1 MAWTGGA
8 TVKRVAASALLGATA
23 IDLASLA
30 HHGGWDR
37 AMLAVAALI
46 GVGAAGL
53 ARRSVLSQ
61 VLSRGIAWMVLTPM
75 LVGLADSLG
84 HGRLPDAHT
93 VFFATTSA
101 GALLLG
107 RSALHTDAAKAEFPP
122 VAYRRVFLAGAVASV
137 MAGVVAAFFAAE
149 QLEWRGG
156 GHGVALVALSAAL
169 LASAVG
175 VIRMRA
181 WGVLLG
187 MVTSVVALGAAV
199 FSANELTAVG
209 GARGALPG
217 ALLASPLLAARLR
230 RPEPPA
236 FDAGSGAV
244 RLARE
249 VPVEESHDAPPAI
262 FARVG
267 VAPEAE
273 GHELAQPV
281 RVAVGQK

>member
-122 VAYRRVFLAGAVASV
+122 VAYRRVFLAGAVAAV

-209 GARGALPG
+209 LALAAIPG

>member
-23 IDLASLA
+23 VDLASLA

-46 GVGAAGL
+46 GVGAAGF

-75 LVGLADSLG
+75 LIGLADSLG
-84 HGRLPDAHT
+84 HGHLPDAHT

-137 MAGVVAAFFAAE
+137 MASVVTAFFAAE
-149 QLEWRGG
+149 QLEWRNR

-175 VIRMRA
+175 VLRMRA

-187 MVTSVVALGAAV
+187 MVTAVVALGAAV
-199 FSANELTAVG
+199 FSGNELTAVG
-209 GARGALPG
+209 LALAAIPG

-230 RPEPPA
+230 
-236 FDAGSGAV
+236 GAV
-244 RLARE
+244 PRPSESGDLRSPE
-249 VPVEESHDAPPAI
+249 VPIEEAHDAPPAI

-273 GHELAQPV
+273 GHEPQALHRA
-281 RVAVGQK
+281 RT